1 MIDQSLR
8 ALWSARSIA
17 VVGASD
23 RDGAISKLPITYLQK
38 YGYAGEI
45 FPINPKGG
53 TISGIK
59 AFTSLS
65 EVGRPIDLAL
75 IIVPVGSVISA
86 IKDCAESGVKV
97 ATVMGSGFAESGD
110 EGRALQDE
118 ILAIAKSAGMRI
130 VGPNCIGSIG
140 GASKLLATFSPVFSS
155 AATELA
161 QSGLALVSQS
171 GALGYGTYSL
181 ALDRGLPIGVVIT
194 TGNEADVSAM
204 EVATCLAESDDVN
217 GILIYAESITDFHAL
232 KETASKKPTAILK
245 AGRSDAGAKAA
256 SSHTGALATSD
267 RVTTAAIKAAGA
279 VRVFDI
285 EELLDAG
292 AIFSINNG
300 KSSPKI
306 LKGKKIAVITTSG
319 GSGILAADAIE
330 NYGLELAT
338 LDPKTRQE
346 LDQIIPSYGSSAN
359 PVDLTAAVM
368 ADQKLFERALSVLAE
383 DLGVDAIVA
392 AFCVLVGSDVEM
404 IAQSL
409 SKISQIPI
417 VVARTGSASL
427 APMADKLFSDASI
440 PIFPTPERAV
450 RALSIQWQ
458 VSEAGRPAPQKVR
471 DRIIAS
477 TKQPSPKASEVELKE
492 IWRSAGVNV
501 PESFLISDIAHA
513 KKAVADVGGRAVFK
527 VVLPGLLHKSDAGG
541 VLLDIN
547 EEGAERAY
555 SSLIALGDGAKVLV
569 ERYIPKGVEALVGI
583 TPSPLGRVL
592 TIGVGG
598 VLTEIIND
606 STLRLLPVT
615 RQDVVE
621 MIHEIK
627 LGELIN
633 GYRGAVSGDEAGFI
647 ETVLRITDA
656 TMDWESEFE
665 LDINPVTILP
675 EGAWV
680 LDSAYLRVEK

>member
-1 MIDQSLR
+1 MIDTSIR
-8 ALWSARSIA
+8 SLWSAQSIA
-17 VVGASD
+17 IVGASD
-23 RDGAISKLPITYLQK
+23 REGALSKLPITYLQK
-38 YGYAGEI
+38 YGYQGEI

-53 TISGIK
+53 TISGLK
-59 AFTSLS
+59 AYTSVS
-65 EVGRPIDLAL
+65 EVGKPIDLAL

-110 EGRALQDE
+110 EGKALQDE
-118 ILAIAKSAGMRI
+118 IVTIAKNAGMRI

-155 AATELA
+155 DATNLA
-161 QSGLALVSQS
+161 PSGLALVSQS

-181 ALDRGLPIGVVIT
+181 ALDRGLPIGVVVT

-204 EVATCLAESDDVN
+204 EVATSLAESGEVN
-217 GILIYAESITDFHAL
+217 GILIYAESITDLGAL
-232 KETASKKPTAILK
+232 HEVASKKPTAILK

-267 RVTTAAIKAAGA
+267 RVTSAAIKSAGA
-279 VRVFDI
+279 VRVSDI

-300 KSSPKI
+300 KNPPKI
-306 LKGKKIAVITTSG
+306 LSGKKIAVITTSG

-330 NYGLELAT
+330 SYGLELAT
-338 LDPKTRQE
+338 LTTQTRNE

-368 ADQKLFERALSVLAE
+368 ADQKLFDRALSVLAA
-383 DLGVDAIVA
+383 DPGVDAIVA

-409 SKISQIPI
+409 SKISGIPI
-417 VVARTGSASL
+417 VVARTGSPSL
-427 APMADKLFSDASI
+427 APLADKLFGAASI

-450 RALSIQWQ
+450 RALSIAWQ
-458 VSEAGRPAPQKVR
+458 VSDAGRSPKQSKR
-471 DRIIAS
+471 DPIVAS
-477 TKQPSPKASEVELKE
+477 TREPSPKASEVELKE
-492 IWRSAGVNV
+492 LWRSVGVKV
-501 PESFLISDIAHA
+501 PESFLISDISEV
-513 KKAVADVGGRAVFK
+513 KRAVADVGSRAVLK

-547 EEGAERAY
+547 ESSAEQAFA
-555 SSLIALGDGAKVLV
+555 SLIALGDGAKVLV
-569 ERYIPKGVEALVGI
+569 ERFVPKGVEALVGI

-621 MIHEIK
+621 MIHETK
-627 LGELIN
+627 LGELIK
-633 GYRGAVSGDEAGFI
+633 GVRGAKAGDEQGFI
-647 ETVLRITDA
+647 DTVLRITDA

-680 LDSAYLRVEK
+680 LDSAYLRVE